1 MADKKYVFP
10 AIGAAA
16 LFVAG
21 VAGNR
26 LAAQW
31 AKNPDPLEGK
41 PLSFPDGRIQMV
53 DLPDGASINTVLV
66 GTGPTIVCVHGLTSN
81 HLDWGPIAPLLI
93 DAGYSILAIDQRGH
107 GDSTPGEAGYGSA
120 QLGDDL
126 AVVFETLDVRAVA
139 LMGHSMGGMAAMS
152 FAVRHP
158 EAFADRVQSLI
169 LVATAG
175 SLRSLRHI
183 LGLLV
188 GGLPI
193 PAVLRPHDKRMRVSA
208 GLGAFGARPSLHM
221 IDQTIGQFGSCDEP
235 VRTAATAALR
245 EHDVADSL
253 HTIRVPTLVIG
264 GSRDQLIRPSE
275 VERLA
280 AGIDRSTLEMYPG
293 AGHMVIW
300 ERHVDMAAL
309 ITDWL
314 AQSVST
320 ARPSSEDH
328 PDHDP
333 T

>member
-1 MADKKYVFP
+1 MVHKKFVIP
-10 AIGAAA
+10 AVGAAA
-16 LFVAG
+16 LILGGLASK
-21 VAGNR
+21 R
-26 LAAQW
+26 LTAQW
-31 AKNPDPLEGK
+31 AKNPDPLEGR
-41 PLSFPDGRIQMV
+41 PLSFPNGQVRTV

-66 GTGPTIVCVHGLTSN
+66 GSGPTIVCVHGLTSN

-107 GDSTPGEAGYGSA
+107 GDSTPGDAGYGSA

-126 AVVFETLDVRAVA
+126 AAVFEALDVHAVA
-139 LMGHSMGGMAAMS
+139 LMGHSMGGMASMS
-152 FAVRHP
+152 YAVNHP
-158 EAFADRVQSLI
+158 GSFGARVQTLI

-175 SLRSLRHI
+175 SLRTFRHT
-183 LGLLV
+183 LGLLI

-193 PAVLRPHDKRMRVSA
+193 PEVLRPEDERMRVSA

-221 IDQTIGQFGSCDEP
+221 IDQSIAQFGTCAEP

-245 EHDVADSL
+245 EHDVSDLL
-253 HTIRVPTLVIG
+253 HSIRVPSLVIG
-264 GSRDQLIRPSE
+264 GSRDQLIRPSQ

-280 AGIDRSTLEMYPG
+280 AAIDGSTLEMYRD

-300 ERHVDMAAL
+300 ERHAEMATL

-314 AQSVST
+314 GQVVST
-320 ARPSSEDH
+320 SRSSSEDQ
-328 PDHDP
+328 PDHEP